1 MDAYVIKMFH
11 NVHNTH
17 MYIIPH
23 MRLVAIFFWN
33 DLKEIEMFKW
43 ENEGMRE
50 TEREENASVS
60 MWKSRTLV
68 KRLSKG
74 GGDLLSLS

>member
-1 MDAYVIKMFH
+1 
-11 NVHNTH
+11 
-17 MYIIPH
+17 
-23 MRLVAIFFWN
+23 
-33 DLKEIEMFKW
+33 MFKW

-74 GGDLLSLS
+74 GGDVLSLS